1 MIRWGT
7 LTSGLIGF
15 VFVLTTGLGLGNE
28 WGRTLISATIA
39 ALAFGLMGHWWMAL
53 WIRSMTEVL
62 SQKTKFE
69 GNAARNVTDSKVEGK
84 AESREAPAAN

>member
-7 LTSGLIGF
+7 LTAGLIGF
-15 VFVLTTGLGLGNE
+15 VFVMTTGLGLGNE

-53 WIRSMTEVL
+53 WLRSMTEVL
-62 SQKTKFE
+62 SEQTKFE
-69 GNAARNVTDSKVEGK
+69 GITARNVTDSKAEGK
-84 AESREAPAAN
+84 AESRETPESN